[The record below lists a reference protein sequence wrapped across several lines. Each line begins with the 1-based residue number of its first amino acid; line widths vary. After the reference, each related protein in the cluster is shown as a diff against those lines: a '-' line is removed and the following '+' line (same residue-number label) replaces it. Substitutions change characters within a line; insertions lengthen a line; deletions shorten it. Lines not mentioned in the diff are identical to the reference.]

1 MQHLHVHCQHAHA
14 DHVKLASILQAAE
27 TYAFDE
33 EMAAKL
39 RKANPQ
45 AFGNIV
51 KRMLEAAGR
60 GMWNADEHKL
70 EQLRSMYADI
80 DSQIEGV

>member
-1 MQHLHVHCQHAHA
+1 MTGAIVPLSW
-14 DHVKLASILQAAE
+14 LPLSQAAE

-33 EMAAKL
+33 KMAEKL

-60 GMWNADEHKL
+60 GMWNPDEQKL